1 MSMALHSIAFLARL
15 LRALL
20 HFWWSTL
27 AKCFLS
33 AIRRHQSVA
42 MLLVMLL
49 SSCLS
54 GTLSTL
60 WDDRCFDL
68 EHQTRCLDAK
78 LTRSSTFSKTYFH
91 PFSSKKKKEQASIY
105 GMVSYHTLVE
115 PHILSLLRYLTHADS
130 SVSTTRSAIYII
142 SLEDTYLNE
151 KPHELRGR
159 ASRCLVMS
167 HEYRVPHMISSEN
180 WKKFWIEESLSL
192 YSLFTNIHT
201 CLSSYSYY
209 SSDIN
214 NSNKETAGVF
224 SDCHDERR
232 STYRSND
239 RHEQRVSSPCDHYF
253 RVHSCSKS
261 SSICPV
267 YGSQATRRSKLRAM
281 IVSTCDYWG

>member
-68 EHQTRCLDAK
+68 EHQTRWLDDEELLNCDCRAK

-105 GMVSYHTLVE
+105 LWYPS
-115 PHILSLLRYLTHADS
+115 HILTHADS
-130 SVSTTRSAIYII
+130 SVSTTRSAIYI

-151 KPHELRGR
+151 TPHIL
-159 ASRCLVMS
+159 
-167 HEYRVPHMISSEN
+167 
-180 WKKFWIEESLSL
+180 
-192 YSLFTNIHT
+192 T
-201 CLSSYSYY
+201 SSYVEGVSRE
-209 SSDIN
+209 
-214 NSNKETAGVF
+214 ET
-224 SDCHDERR
+224 
-232 STYRSND
+232 
-239 RHEQRVSSPCDHYF
+239 
-253 RVHSCSKS
+253 
-261 SSICPV
+261 
-267 YGSQATRRSKLRAM
+267 
-281 IVSTCDYWG
+281 